1 MNFQENLAALDL
13 EYLWHPC
20 SQMQEHQNFPII
32 PIKKAQGI
40 YLYDFNDNA
49 YMDLISS
56 WWVNLFGHNNA
67 YISQQLKNQI
77 DDLEHVLL
85 ASFSHKPIITLSQ
98 RLCQL
103 TSMDK
108 CFYADNGSSC
118 IEIALKMSYHAHFL
132 KDQTHP
138 KKLFLSLSNS
148 YHGETL
154 GALSVGD
161 VKLYKD
167 TYTPLLL
174 KNLITPVPK
183 NDSEIENSL
192 NALKRLL
199 DEHGREIC
207 AFIAEPLLQ
216 CAGNMHIYSAKYLKQ
231 AVLWCKQKNIHIIF
245 DEIATGFGRTGSMF
259 AYEQCGIK
267 PDFLCL
273 SKGISGGYLPL
284 SVLLTHNEIY
294 NQFYAPY
301 EENKAF
307 LHSHSYTGNAL
318 ACACA
323 NATLDIFEK
332 ENIIEKNKALSEF
345 IFSAL
350 QNALKD
356 LIEQQVVSN
365 LRHLGMVFAFEV
377 FIQTKERLSLAV
389 FKKALKKGLLL
400 RPLNNTI
407 YLMPPYI
414 ITHEEIKKAIAGLVE
429 AIDELKK
436 AENK

>member
-1 MNFQENLAALDL
+1 
-13 EYLWHPC
+13 
-20 SQMQEHQNFPII
+20 
-32 PIKKAQGI
+32 
-40 YLYDFNDNA
+40 
-49 YMDLISS
+49 
-56 WWVNLFGHNNA
+56 
-67 YISQQLKNQI
+67 
-77 DDLEHVLL
+77 
-85 ASFSHKPIITLSQ
+85 
-98 RLCQL
+98 
-103 TSMDK
+103 
-108 CFYADNGSSC
+108 
-118 IEIALKMSYHAHFL
+118 
-132 KDQTHP
+132 
-138 KKLFLSLSNS
+138 
-148 YHGETL
+148 
-154 GALSVGD
+154 
-161 VKLYKD
+161 
-167 TYTPLLL
+167 
-174 KNLITPVPK
+174 
-183 NDSEIENSL
+183 ENSL

-199 DEHGREIC
+199 DKHGGEIC

-231 AVLWCKQKNIHIIF
+231 AVLLCKQKNIHIIF

-259 AYEQCGIK
+259 AYEQCGIE

-284 SVLLTHNEIY
+284 SALLTHNEIY

-332 ENIIEKNKALSEF
+332 ENVIEKNKALSEF
-345 IFSAL
+345 IFSTL
-350 QNALKD
+350 QKALKD
-356 LIEQQVVSN
+356 LIERQVVSN

-389 FKKALKKGLLL
+389 FKKALTKGLLL

-414 ITHEEIKKAIAGLVE
+414 ITHEEIKKAVARLVE
-429 AIDELKK
+429 ILDELKK
-436 AENK
+436 G

>member
-1 MNFQENLAALDL
+1 
-13 EYLWHPC
+13 
-20 SQMQEHQNFPII
+20 
-32 PIKKAQGI
+32 
-40 YLYDFNDNA
+40 
-49 YMDLISS
+49 
-56 WWVNLFGHNNA
+56 
-67 YISQQLKNQI
+67 
-77 DDLEHVLL
+77 
-85 ASFSHKPIITLSQ
+85 
-98 RLCQL
+98 
-103 TSMDK
+103 MDK

-132 KDQTHP
+132 KNQTRH

-174 KNLITPVPK
+174 KNLTTPVPK
-183 NDSEIENSL
+183 NDNEIENSL
-192 NALKRLL
+192 NALRRLL
-199 DEHGREIC
+199 DEHGGEIC

-231 AVLWCKQKNIHIIF
+231 AVLLCKQKDIHIIF

-259 AYEQCGIK
+259 AYEQCGIE

-284 SVLLTHNEIY
+284 SALLTRNEIY

-332 ENIIEKNKALSEF
+332 ENVIEKNKALSGF

-350 QNALKD
+350 QNALKP

-377 FIQTKERLSLAV
+377 SIQTKERLSLAV

-414 ITHEEIKKAIAGLVE
+414 ITHEEITKAVVGLVE
-429 AIDELKK
+429 ILDELKK
-436 AENK
+436 G